1 MRDVVETTNDTS
13 PEINKTTE
21 LLFTN
26 GNKIAIIRVNGT
38 GSSFTVGL
46 KTEGCGTSV
55 DFAFDIA
62 KKRNYT
68 FVGNV

>member
-1 MRDVVETTNDTS
+1 MRDVIETINDTS
-13 PEINKTTE
+13 LEINKTTE
-21 LLFTN
+21 LLFTT

-38 GSSFTVGL
+38 GSSFTTEL

-55 DFAFDIA
+55 DYAFDIA
-62 KKRNYT
+62 RKRNYT